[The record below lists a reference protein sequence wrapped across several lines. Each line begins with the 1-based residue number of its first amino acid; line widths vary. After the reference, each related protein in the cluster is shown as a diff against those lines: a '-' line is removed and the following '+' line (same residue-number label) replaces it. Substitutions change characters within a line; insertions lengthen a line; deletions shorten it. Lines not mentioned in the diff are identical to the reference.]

1 MIMKSLFTKML
12 TVTALVACV
21 AISGQPAAALGI
33 RNCTDSDI
41 RVSVFKD
48 SDKVKL
54 IPVRGGKAAIRR
66 GKLHDFRLG
75 KGSFVIRVYGPKKL
89 TLHLLE
95 SSRLK
100 GNAVYTIRGSN
111 SHYNVNTA
119 NDCPPEKQAL
129 MPAGGLWVTKRDGKD
144 HYLRI
149 RRSSPSS
156 FVVRHQPNGAEHPF
170 ELVEGHRFTDGYT
183 ASIEVQ
189 SETRLVMIDHLLL
202 DSEEIYRF
210 VRP

>member
-1 MIMKSLFTKML
+1 MPVLKIRIMWFM
-12 TVTALVACV
+12 ALVACV
-21 AISGQPAAALGI
+21 AISGEPAAALGI

-41 RVSVFKD
+41 RVSVFKG

-75 KGSFVIRVYGPKKL
+75 KGGFVIRVYGPKKL
-89 TLHLLE
+89 TLHLME

-100 GNAVYTIRGSN
+100 GNAIYTIRGRN
-111 SHYNVNTA
+111 GHYNVNSA
-119 NDCPPEKQAL
+119 NDCPPAKQAL
-129 MPAGGLWVTKRDGKD
+129 MPAGGLWVTKRNGED

-156 FVVRHQPNGAEHPF
+156 FVVRHQPNGAEQTF
-170 ELVEGHRFTDGYT
+170 EFLGGHRFTNGYT

-189 SETRLVMIDHLLL
+189 SETRLVEINHLLG
-202 DSEEIYRF
+202 DSEEVYRF

>member
-1 MIMKSLFTKML
+1 MRDVCRIMLI
-12 TVTALVACV
+12 VAALVPCIAMT
-21 AISGQPAAALGI
+21 GQPASALGI

-41 RVSVFKD
+41 RVNVFKD
-48 SDKVKL
+48 RDKLKL

-66 GKLHDFRLG
+66 GKLHDFRVG
-75 KGSFVIRVYGPKKL
+75 KGGFVIRVYGPKKL

-95 SSRLK
+95 SGRLK
-100 GNAVYTIRGSN
+100 GNAIYSIRGRN
-111 SHYNVNTA
+111 GHYNVNSA

-129 MPAGGLWVTKRDGKD
+129 LPAGGLWVTKRNGKE

-170 ELVEGHRFTDGYT
+170 ELVEGHRFTNGYT
-183 ASIEVQ
+183 ASIDVQ
-189 SETRLVMIDHLLL
+189 SETRLVIIDHLLF
-202 DSEEIYRF
+202 DGEEVYRF